1 MTAAPHRPPAPG
13 GELPATVTVHLQD
26 ASLTE
31 DLSRLRSEVARSV
44 LDGRRGVEVD
54 VSGID
59 TISSPTVAAILWA
72 RRSCA
77 ARHVPFL
84 VSGDAGRNA
93 RVLRSCGLMEPRTP
107 TRW

>member
-1 MTAAPHRPPAPG
+1 MTAAPHRPPAAG
-13 GELPATVTVHLQD
+13 GDLAGTVTVHLQD
-26 ASLTE
+26 SSLTE
-31 DLSRLRSEVARSV
+31 DLCRLRSEVARSV
-44 LDGRRGVEVD
+44 LDGQRGVTVD

-77 ARHVPFL
+77 ARHVPFT
-84 VSGDAGRNA
+84 VCGDGGRNT
-93 RVLRSCGLMEPRTP
+93 RVLRSCGLLEPRTA